1 MNSAIH
7 ILKRTILRHL
17 AAPLEVYLGSV
28 ENHWYIQCHCTAQSC
43 RDKYMLICTKRL
55 AYT

>member
-1 MNSAIH
+1 VQYTFK
-7 ILKRTILRHL
+7 KRTILRHL